1 MDYESEYSEKNKKK
15 YIGYIARIA
24 QRLYNEN
31 GCFPKLKIIII
42 YTADVKHGT
51 TDPYLDMDAVNEAV
65 DKSAEQIAINLYKA
79 GDSIEKISECV
90 GLSLTRLEEI
100 FAPLK
105 A

>member
-1 MDYESEYSEKNKKK
+1 MAEQILQIENVDPKELHGPNDK
-15 YIGYIARIA
+15 Y
-24 QRLYNEN
+24 LELVKSM
-31 GCFPKLKIIII
+31 FPKLKIIII

-65 DKSAEQIAINLYKA
+65 DKSVEQIAINLYKA